1 MFFHLL
7 HSQLSRLYG
16 FQRLSTDSYARSA
29 VSALRLSLVV
39 DPGEIVMPAADVVQ
53 SPIAA
58 PMSPTLLRLAVHDQL
73 RLVGS
78 STDVDELV
86 QVEQMHYRNSNLQ
99 PEWLRHDAPRA
110 LRPLEGRLSRR
121 RESTTAGLKRI
132 WLDRLEDLDG
142 NILSFPAEQFGAA
155 FRVGYKAMGRDAYLR
170 ELRQVPE
177 RLGTTAFLWRLVESQ
192 GVTVLPNH
200 AQARY
205 HFELGLAWD
214 WLHGHLE
221 EYSERAPGFVPG
233 LGDVSCGL
241 RHTDP
246 DLLWDLAWVF
256 HLSRWVGLAEAI
268 EHIDL
273 DDLLEFR
280 VSMEGK
286 ALAIGLTSMR
296 SLHDGQPDRFVAA
309 CTTLSSIV
317 KDAQDPVARLAAG
330 GRWFQEE
337 ALRSVSRSDERPPP
351 WAISIAFV
359 SEDNSIKV
367 GDGSIVNLGEVHGDL
382 NQVRAERI
390 ENSLNRVAKAPDS
403 VQDDLGELH
412 RQVAELLGHLSD
424 EDQEKALKNL
434 ERLTEEVTAS
444 SPERAWYE
452 VSSEGLIAAVKS
464 LGAVAEP
471 VIRIVGRILA
481 SL

>member
-1 MFFHLL
+1 
-7 HSQLSRLYG
+7 
-16 FQRLSTDSYARSA
+16 
-29 VSALRLSLVV
+29 
-39 DPGEIVMPAADVVQ
+39 
-53 SPIAA
+53 
-58 PMSPTLLRLAVHDQL
+58 
-73 RLVGS
+73 
-78 STDVDELV
+78 
-86 QVEQMHYRNSNLQ
+86 
-99 PEWLRHDAPRA
+99 
-110 LRPLEGRLSRR
+110 
-121 RESTTAGLKRI
+121 
-132 WLDRLEDLDG
+132 
-142 NILSFPAEQFGAA
+142 
-155 FRVGYKAMGRDAYLR
+155 
-170 ELRQVPE
+170 
-177 RLGTTAFLWRLVESQ
+177 
-192 GVTVLPNH
+192 
-200 AQARY
+200 
-205 HFELGLAWD
+205 
-214 WLHGHLE
+214 
-221 EYSERAPGFVPG
+221 
-233 LGDVSCGL
+233 
-241 RHTDP
+241 
-246 DLLWDLAWVF
+246 LAWVF